1 MECAALVIATS
12 PISTICRFAKKVSEI
27 SMTASDEIKSN
38 KNSENE
44 SITKLPE
51 SSRRNRR
58 KLNSLNE
65 KILRRITTFSMNRI
79 SDREEE
85 NWVFFVIFVTAK
97 HRQSAHRLQK
107 IAELVQ
113 K

>member
-12 PISTICRFAKKVSEI
+12 PISTNCRFAKKESEI
-27 SMTASDEIKSN
+27 SMTASDEIKSK

-51 SSRRNRR
+51 SSRRVWLYLETFDPIIGRC
-58 KLNSLNE
+58 SSVE
-65 KILRRITTFSMNRI
+65 ICFILRICL
-79 SDREEE
+79 
-85 NWVFFVIFVTAK
+85 TAK
-97 HRQSAHRLQK
+97 HRQSVHRLQK
-107 IAELVQ
+107 IVELVQ

>member
-12 PISTICRFAKKVSEI
+12 PISTNCRFAKKESET
-27 SMTASDEIKSN
+27 SMTASDEIKS
-38 KNSENE
+38 KRNSENE

-51 SSRRNRR
+51 SSRRIWE
-58 KLNSLNE
+58 KLDSLNE
-65 KILRRITTFSMNRI
+65 KIWRRLTTFSANLA

-85 NWVFFVIFVTAK
+85 NWVFFVISFTAK
-97 HRQSAHRLQK
+97 HRQSEHRLQK
-107 IAELVQ
+107 IAELVL